1 MRALTSLARYVV
13 SGVVLACGLS
23 MAAPCAAQEPDPPTV
38 PPGADGRSSLV
49 APSAWLVMNTPVQ
62 KQVDLKVYGF
72 YIGAL
77 EAPVAQVDLP
87 IRAARFLTIT
97 PSYMYYTVPPSGLNS
112 LPARPGRFA
121 DSYDEHQFRIDGT
134 FAFAVRRLEI
144 SARNMYVRR
153 FRPAPLDD
161 LNRYRG
167 RLGIAYPL
175 AVHGRVVKPFLSY
188 EAFDDR
194 HSGWNR
200 SRVWSGVTLP
210 VTRRL
215 LLQPSYMWEKTDGSR
230 DVNYL
235 LFGLIVN
242 TRSGHKS

>member
-1 MRALTSLARYVV
+1 MRALRDFARY
-13 SGVVLACGLS
+13 GVPGAVLACVMSLG
-23 MAAPCAAQEPDPPTV
+23 APCAAQEPDPPTV
-38 PPGADGRSSLV
+38 PAAGDGRGSLV

-62 KQVDLKVYGF
+62 KQVDLKLYGF

-77 EAPVAQVDLP
+77 KAPVAQIDVP
-87 IRAARFLTIT
+87 IRTTRFLTIT
-97 PSYMYYTVPPSGLNS
+97 PSYMYYTVPPSGLNA
-112 LPARPGRFA
+112 LPAQPGRFT

-153 FRPAPLDD
+153 FRPAPLDG

-167 RLGIAYPL
+167 RLAVAYPF
-175 AVHGRVVKPFLSY
+175 AVHGRAVKPFLSY

-215 LLQPSYMWEKTDGSR
+215 LVQPSYMWEKTDGAR